1 MSALMATY
9 GRLPMNVARGDGLRL
24 WDTEGREYLDAL
36 TGIAVCALGHAHPAV
51 AKAISEQANTLIH
64 SSNLY
69 KIPNQEQ
76 LGADLCR
83 LANMDKVF
91 FANSGAEANEACIK
105 LARLHAH
112 SRGIDHPQIVVFD
125 NAFHGR
131 TMATLSATGNDKIKA
146 GFGPMVDG
154 FLRVPY
160 DDAAAV
166 EALAKSR
173 QDIAAILVEP
183 IQGEGGVHIPADDY
197 LPALRKICDDN
208 HWLLITD
215 EIQAGMGRTG
225 HWFAHQHSG
234 VTPDVVA
241 VAKALGNGMPI
252 GGCLARGAAAE
263 LMQPGSHGS
272 TFGGNPLACSAAL
285 AVINTME
292 RDDLPA
298 RAKALGDRMLEGF
311 RAALHNQPGVAD
323 IRGRGMMMGIELDR
337 DCAELM
343 NIAMQEHGVLL
354 NVTAARVIRL
364 LPPYI
369 MSDEDADL
377 IVSRV
382 SKLVT
387 DFLNNS
393 ESAPA

>member
-9 GRLPMNVARGDGLRL
+9 GRLPMTVKRGEGLRL
-24 WDTEGREYLDAL
+24 WDTNGREYLDAL
-36 TGIAVCALGHAHPAV
+36 TGIAVCALGHAHPGV
-51 AKAISEQANTLIH
+51 AKAVSEQANTLIH

-69 KIPNQEQ
+69 NIPNQEK
-76 LGADLCR
+76 LGTELCR
-83 LANMDKVF
+83 IAKMDKVF

-105 LARLHAH
+105 IARLHGHA
-112 SRGIDHPQIVVFD
+112 RGIDNPQIVVFD

-131 TMATLSATGNDKIKA
+131 TMGSLAATGNEKIKV
-146 GFGPMVDG
+146 GFGQMLEG

-160 DDAAAV
+160 DDPSAV
-166 EALAKSR
+166 EALAASR
-173 QDIAAILVEP
+173 DDIVAVMVEP

-197 LPALRKICDDN
+197 LPALRKLCDAN
-208 HWLLITD
+208 EWLLIID

-225 HWFAHQHSG
+225 EWFAHQHSG
-234 VTPDVVA
+234 VQPDVIA

-252 GGCLARGAAAE
+252 GGCLARGNAAE

-272 TFGGNPLACSAAL
+272 TFGGNPLACAAAL
-285 AVINTME
+285 EVIATME
-292 RDDLPA
+292 RDALPA
-298 RAKALGDRMLEGF
+298 RAKALGDRMLDGF
-311 RAALHNQPGVAD
+311 NSALHNQPGVVN

-343 NIAMQEHGVLL
+343 GKAMDDGVLL
-354 NVTAARVIRL
+354 NVTAGRVVRL

-377 IVSRV
+377 IVERV
-382 SKLVT
+382 VGLIT
-387 DFLNNS
+387 EFLSN
-393 ESAPA
+393 